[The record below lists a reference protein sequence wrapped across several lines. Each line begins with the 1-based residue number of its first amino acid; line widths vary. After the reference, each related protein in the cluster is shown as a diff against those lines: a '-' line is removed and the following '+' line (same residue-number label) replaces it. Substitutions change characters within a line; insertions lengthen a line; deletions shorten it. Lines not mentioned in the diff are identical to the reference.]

1 MSSTQNSDIISVY
14 WQPGCTS
21 CLRTKEFLTKHGV
34 AFVSRNVLADDSAF
48 DDLAKLGLR
57 TVPIVTRGDEW
68 VDGQVLADVA
78 RVARIKLGEMKM
90 FPVAELQRRLLAV
103 LDGTIR
109 FTRQLP
115 DSALGTMQP
124 NRPRSYRDLV
134 YHIINIDDAFLEH
147 EAGIPLIADSY
158 NRVAGPDMQT
168 KEALI
173 AYAED
178 VRAKLVTL
186 FKSMENADWNARANV
201 YYGKQ
206 TLHEYLERTT
216 WHSGQHSRQLMWALN
231 GLGIAPDQ
239 PLGKEIFGGLPMPE
253 QVWEDVQSAAA

>member
-1 MSSTQNSDIISVY
+1 MSSTQTEDVISVY

-34 AFVSRNVLADDSAF
+34 AFVSRNVLADDTAF

-57 TVPIVTRGDEW
+57 TVPIVTRGEAW

-78 RVARIKLGEMKM
+78 RVAGIKLGETKM

-109 FTRQLP
+109 FTRQMP
-115 DSALGTMQP
+115 DAALGTMQP
-124 NRPRSYRDLV
+124 NRPRSYRDLI

-147 EAGIPLIADSY
+147 EAGIPLVADAY
-158 NRVAGPDMQT
+158 NRVTGPDMQT
-168 KEALI
+168 KAALI

-178 VRAKLVTL
+178 VRARLVAL
-186 FKSMENADWNARANV
+186 FEAMADADWTARANV

-206 TLHEYLERTT
+206 TLHDYLERTT

-231 GLGIAPDQ
+231 GMGIAPDR
-239 PLGKEIFGGLPMPE
+239 PLGKEVFGGLPMPE
-253 QVWEDVQSAAA
+253 QVWENVEDAAA